1 MKKEILIRK
10 NVFSLLIQMIAAV
23 LVFFIVFSLVNF
35 YIDYEELENKSPIN
49 YIITFDAITLI
60 VFVLVSLVIL
70 FFIFI
75 HWYLYTIRI
84 NNASVHYYSGL
95 FFKKCKLD
103 FKDIESVS
111 YRSGIIGD
119 ILEYGTIYLKKISDK
134 KIIKSTYLP
143 NPKYYAEM
151 IRSRL
156 KSNRNKKVKL
166 NNDVS
171 ELIHQGENLNTEF
184 KRSLRWD
191 IKLNKVNKDLEKAV
205 MRTICGFMNAEG
217 GILLIGVG
225 DDGIIEGLESDYKTF
240 KKYGK
245 DYFEGY
251 LYQIFG
257 LMVGKEYMHLIDI
270 TFYDFGGK
278 NVCLIHVPASDEPV
292 YLKTDNQDVF
302 YVRTGNTTQPLMV
315 REANKYIKSHWA
327 IS

>member
-1 MKKEILIRK
+1 
-10 NVFSLLIQMIAAV
+10 MIVAV
-23 LVFFIVFSLVNF
+23 LLFFIIFSLVNF

-49 YIITFDAITLI
+49 YIITLDAIALFVFILI
-60 VFVLVSLVIL
+60 SLVVL
-70 FFIFI
+70 FVVFI

-84 NNASVHYYSGL
+84 NNASIYYYSGL

-111 YRSGIIGD
+111 YKSGIIGD

-143 NPKYYAEM
+143 NSKYYAEM

-156 KSNRNKKVKL
+156 KSNKNKEIKSK
-166 NNDVS
+166 NDVS
-171 ELIHQGENLNTEF
+171 ELINQGENVNTEF

-191 IKLNKVNKDLEKAV
+191 IKLNKINKDLEKTI
-205 MRTICGFMNAEG
+205 MKTICGFMNVEG
-217 GILLIGVG
+217 GILLIGVA
-225 DDGIIEGLESDYKTF
+225 DDGIIEGLESDYKTL

-245 DYFEGY
+245 DHFEIY
-251 LYQIFG
+251 LYQVFG

-270 TFYDFGGK
+270 TFYNFEGK
-278 NVCLIHVPASDEPV
+278 DVCLIHVPASDEPV
-292 YLKTDNQDVF
+292 YLKSDNQEVF
-302 YVRTGNTTQPLMV
+302 YVRTGNTTQSLTV

-327 IS
+327 ID